1 MGASIIARGAGLCIL
16 ALLAGG
22 CAVSKNMDAAKTVRA
37 KNPHASVEYLARVLE
52 VEPQNPEAIA
62 LLDEI
67 GKEIAGLSD
76 AKIRDYVEAKKFAQA
91 VGEADKVIAT
101 RDFIAKGPSKVDLF
115 VDEERRPKLA
125 QSAAEQFYVLADQVA
140 SGEGAMSPASAKKA
154 AISFRRALGFVP
166 GFRDAQQRYETCRE
180 LGMTRVAFGR
190 FDCKGGADFLAD
202 RFKGELKSVV
212 GELNP
217 EFLSISGNR
226 DPKTNAL
233 LTADIEGGFRDT
245 GWQSKPQKNTITK
258 SREIGIDDKGNTLY
272 EQYDVTA
279 TWVVHTRKTQATL
292 TLRYQV
298 KDLQGSQ
305 LDAGNGSM
313 KMHDEK
319 TYVDNFG
326 GDTGFEDYEE
336 AIPYSVQ
343 ELPKQRVE
351 PANQRTLYTSMSE
364 QWARKGNPIYEFG
377 HKIYTKFS
385 GQRGN

>member
-1 MGASIIARGAGLCIL
+1 MRTQTLARGAGFCFL
-16 ALLAGG
+16 ALLVGG
-22 CAVSKNMDAAKTVRA
+22 CAVSKNMEAARTVRG
-37 KNPHASVEYLARVLE
+37 KNPHAAIEYLARVLT

-62 LLDEI
+62 LIDEI

-91 VGEADKVIAT
+91 VGEADRVIAT

-115 VDEERRPKLA
+115 VDEEQRPKLA
-125 QSAAEQFYVLADQVA
+125 QSAAEQFYERADQLTQ
-140 SGEGAMSPASAKKA
+140 GAVSPASAKKA
-154 AISFRRALGFVP
+154 AIAFRRALGFVP
-166 GFRDAQQRYETCRE
+166 GFRDAQARYETCRE

-190 FDCKGGADFLAD
+190 FDCQGGSDFLTD
-202 RFKGELKSVV
+202 RFKSELKGVI
-212 GELNP
+212 GDLNP

-226 DPKTNAL
+226 DPKTNAIM
-233 LTADIEGGFRDT
+233 TAAIEGGFSDS
-245 GWQSKPQKNTITK
+245 GWRHQPQKNTITK

-272 EQYDVTA
+272 EEYDVTA
-279 TWVVHTRKTQATL
+279 TWIVHTRKTQGTL

-305 LDAGNGSM
+305 LDAGNGRM

-319 TYVDNFG
+319 TYVSDFG
-326 GDTGFEDYEE
+326 GDTNFEDYEE
-336 AIPYSVQ
+336 AIPFSVQ

-351 PANQRTLYTSMSE
+351 PANQRTLFTAMSE
-364 QWARKGNPIYEFG
+364 QWARKGNPIYDFG
-377 HKIYTKFS
+377 HQIFTKFS